1 MPQFDKDTPTAFN
14 NNTVEKQ
21 REISRLGGIAS
32 GEAKRRKK
40 TMREELEIMLEN
52 IIKDKA
58 GNDTTM
64 QNAITSAL
72 LMKANKGDVRA
83 YEVIRD
89 TIGEKPVEKQE
100 IVAKITPTQADE
112 FESLVKSMME

>member
-1 MPQFDKDTPTAFN
+1 MANDENIINHKFNDMTA
-14 NNTVEKQ
+14 ERQ
-21 REISRLGGIAS
+21 REIASMGGKAS
-32 GEAKRRKK
+32 QEARRRRK
-40 TMREELEIMLEN
+40 TMREELEIMLEK

-58 GNDTTM
+58 GNDTTI
-64 QNAITSAL
+64 QNAITGAL

-112 FESLVKSMME
+112 FESLVKSMMD